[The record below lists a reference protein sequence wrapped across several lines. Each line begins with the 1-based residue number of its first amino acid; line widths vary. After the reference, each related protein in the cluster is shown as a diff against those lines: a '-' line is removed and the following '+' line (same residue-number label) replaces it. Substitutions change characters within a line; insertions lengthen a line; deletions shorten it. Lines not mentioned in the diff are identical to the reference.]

1 MWQHTCVKGYKS
13 IRITQKRAYMHLI
26 LSEVR
31 LSFHILTSTHIKMR
45 WIPILSQFFFSLAT
59 FTTHSIQL
67 ILRMWTYVHLFALAS
82 AFFSFQFGSYKS
94 HLSIFF
100 LVIFSFICTFKQFFC
115 VFSWDRKWAT
125 EWTNEQTFSSALHT
139 HTNVI

>member
-1 MWQHTCVKGYKS
+1 MDSHPQSV
-13 IRITQKRAYMHLI
+13 
-26 LSEVR
+26 
-31 LSFHILTSTHIKMR
+31 
-45 WIPILSQFFFSLAT
+45 FFSLAT

-139 HTNVI
+139 HKCNLRIVESKQLNNLTYVTQAAKKKKKRNEHKMRVIFFVIW